1 MKNFFSMGEVA
12 RTTGIPCFRIS
23 YAINRGFIPE
33 ASCRLAGKRVFSDD
47 DVTRIYKHFGVHA
60 PEGATHINGKKRAT
74 PRKGN
79 RA

>member
-23 YAINRGFIPE
+23 YAITQGFIPE
-33 ASCRLAGKRVFSDD
+33 ASFRLAGKRVFSDD
-47 DVTRIYKHFGVHA
+47 DVARINKHFGVHTPA
-60 PEGATHINGKKRAT
+60 GATHTNGKKQTT

-79 RA
+79 RP